1 MTAMISLFREIQS
14 AEVDEAYRI
23 YIEAFDW
30 LKAKGVRQW
39 LVPLSKDKYL
49 DRQQRGENFGL
60 FIGARVG
67 AIVSLAW
74 EVSPYWQK
82 EVGADAYWW
91 LSTLAVATEF
101 RGEKIA
107 EQMVLEAE
115 NWLRGKGA
123 TEVFVDCVDERGF
136 LPSFYKRLGFDEVC
150 RKSITYPSGNTFPM
164 VLMKK
169 MKLNQR
175 PQLTPSSRRTTTP
188 RG

>member
-1 MTAMISLFREIQS
+1 MISFFREIES
-14 AEVDEAYRI
+14 AEVDEAYHI
-23 YIEAFDW
+23 SIEAFDW

-39 LVPLSKDKYL
+39 LVPLPKDKYL
-49 DRQQRGENFGL
+49 GRQQRGENFGL
-60 FIGARVG
+60 FIGIRVV
-67 AIVSLAW
+67 AIVSLTW

-91 LSTLAVATEF
+91 LSMLAVATEF
-101 RGEKIA
+101 RGAKIG
-107 EQMVLEAE
+107 EQTVLEAE

-123 TEVFVDCVDERGF
+123 TGVFLDCVDEQGF

-164 VLMKK
+164 VLMRK
-169 MKLNQR
+169 MKLNQT
-175 PQLTPSSRRTTTP
+175 PQLTPSGHRTTTP

>member
-1 MTAMISLFREIQS
+1 MTVMVSLFRGIQS

-23 YIEAFDW
+23 YMEAFDW

-39 LVPLSKDKYL
+39 LVPIPKDKYL

-60 FIGARVG
+60 FIGGRVT

-74 EVSPYWQK
+74 EVSPFWQN
-82 EVGADAYWW
+82 EVGAVAYWW
-91 LSTLAVATEF
+91 LSMLAIATEF
-101 RGEKIA
+101 RGLKIG
-107 EQMVLEAE
+107 EQTVLEAE

-123 TEVFVDCVDERGF
+123 TEMFLDCVHERGF
-136 LPSFYKRLGFDEVC
+136 LPSFYKRLGYDEVF

-169 MKLNQR
+169 MNLNQM
-175 PQLTPSSRRTTTP
+175 P
-188 RG
+188 